1 MLDFTKY
8 RFEGE
13 TILVKVLEEDFGL
26 KNYYEIFNNEEG
38 LKDVVNSLLSRG
50 VKLNKVIA
58 PRLYQI
64 CNNVKETLNYN
75 EEIDFFIISDVDFN
89 AYSINGFGFVPHM
102 ICLTSSLVQSFT
114 DDELAF
120 VIGHEIGHLI
130 YQHSQLNIVRSLLM
144 NSQSQKVSTQ
154 VANTIYRWQ
163 KYAEISSDRMGYIA
177 QPCLETI
184 GKVFFKFASGLC
196 EEHLKFNIKEYLKQL
211 DMLKDMS
218 RNEFYSS
225 HPSHLVRLKCLEFFS
240 QSELYSKCEK
250 TPMSM
255 TELKTNMDEIL
266 NLLEYHPQKEDQI
279 KAVEFY
285 VSVGMYLASADRT
298 MHPKER
304 EIIYECLSQL
314 TSQPELYLR
323 FKNRKDLE
331 DRKNAICEY
340 YAQSR
345 NDYKFHLYA
354 NIVYLAICD
363 GKLDENERKILY
375 EIAERLQIDEER
387 MKEIIIEVSR
397 HINPTT
403 MTHNPKDDPFANYFD

>member
-1 MLDFTKY
+1 MHDFTKY

-13 TILVKVLEEDFGL
+13 TTLVKVLEEDFGL

-64 CNNVKETLNYN
+64 CSNVKETLNYN
-75 EEIDFFIISDVDFN
+75 EEIDFFIISDVNFN

-102 ICLTSSLVQSFT
+102 ICLTSSLVQSFS

-130 YQHSQLNIVRSLLM
+130 FKHSQLNVVKVILM
-144 NSQSQKVSTQ
+144 SSKKQKVSTQ

-163 KYAEISSDRMGYIA
+163 KYAEISSDRMGYMA
-177 QPCLETI
+177 QPSLETI

-211 DMLKDMS
+211 DMIKDMS
-218 RNEFYSS
+218 RSEFYSS

-240 QSELYSKCEK
+240 LSELYSKCEK
-250 TPMSM
+250 TPMSS

-285 VSVGMYLASADRT
+285 VSVGMYLASADRA

-304 EIIYECLSQL
+304 ETIYECLSQL
-314 TSQPELYLR
+314 TSQPEIYLR
-323 FKNRKDLE
+323 FKDRQDLE

-340 YAQSR
+340 YAHAK

-354 NIVYLAICD
+354 DIVYLAICD
-363 GKLDENERKILY
+363 GKLDEKERGLLY
-375 EIAERLQIDEER
+375 EVAEKLHIDEER

-397 HINPTT
+397 HLIPPAPTQ
-403 MTHNPKDDPFANYFD
+403 NAADDPFAKYFD